1 MRLRQALLSLTAF
14 VLVVGG
20 VAWVDPRVRDWFT
33 KVIWGGNG
41 ITTWD
46 NRAMDYGSA
55 LVSSV
60 RITGLEQGPLLVFAV
75 VGAVLF
81 VFMVRT

>member
-1 MRLRQALLSLTAF
+1 MRLRQTLLSVTAF

-20 VAWVDPRVRDWFT
+20 VAWADPRVRDWFT

-41 ITTWD
+41 IMTWD
-46 NRAMDYGSA
+46 NRAMDYGEA
-55 LVSSV
+55 MVSSL

>member
-1 MRLRQALLSLTAF
+1 M
-14 VLVVGG
+14 
-20 VAWVDPRVRDWFT
+20 
-33 KVIWGGNG
+33 
-41 ITTWD
+41 TWD